1 MIGCYIIYSEKLRK
15 FYIGVTQDDV
25 VSRIKKH
32 NDSSYGKHR
41 FTAKA
46 NDWTLYLFISCLNY
60 AHAVRIERKIKS
72 MKSSV
77 YIRNLLAYPELLEKL
92 ILNTQQST

>member
-1 MIGCYIIYSEKLRK
+1 MVGCYIIYSEKLCK

-25 VSRIKKH
+25 VLRIKIH

-46 NDWTLYLFISCLNY
+46 NDWKLFLFIDCLDY
-60 AHAVRIERKIKS
+60 SHALRVERKIKS

-77 YIRNLLAYPELLEKL
+77 YIRNLVTYPELVEKL
-92 ILNTQQST
+92 ISDTQKST